1 MFNFLMK
8 ISARRGR
15 KRTIDNHWVLNL
27 LNMKLSLGAIE
38 SGLPLLSKKKKMT
51 E

>member
-1 MFNFLMK
+1 MK
-8 ISARRGR
+8 MSARSGR
-15 KRTIDNHWVLNL
+15 KRTIDSHCVLNL
-27 LNMKLSLGAIE
+27 LNMKLSLGAME